1 MTQPLLLFGSLF
13 DCWMSASL
21 TGAISAESSFFFSFC
36 KFNNFLFLTSCPP
49 YKCKNKRKT
58 MEPARSWTRLS
69 SRESARAAYIGRTAL
84 VPICQ
89 CPRQEMSL
97 LKIVCNWG
105 GGGNL
110 DNVRVAKTQTISK
123 SDIVWVT
130 PLPANYFF
138 NFDIVH
144 LTQYPTW
151 NRVMQTIVWGY
162 LGQIRQYLSCPS
174 YPDSDNV

>member
-105 GGGNL
+105 GGG
-110 DNVRVAKTQTISK
+110 
-123 SDIVWVT
+123 VT
-130 PLPANYFF
+130 WTMSELPK
-138 NFDIVH
+138 
-144 LTQYPTW
+144 L
-151 NRVMQTIVWGY
+151 
-162 LGQIRQYLSCPS
+162 RQYLSQILSGWPPCQQIIFS
-174 YPDSDNV
+174 TLILSTSHNIQLETG